1 MDNMDAAWLFLK
13 DYPTYIPGVEGGE
26 GMNTPQW
33 LPDMPEAEDR
43 RWHDRFIDPGTK
55 ARMRAYKLQQ
65 AKFAQQM
72 RDWYRDSRMS
82 GPTDEP
88 LFEAGP
94 NQWGR
99 SRDWFH
105 SPGDKPRLVTAD
117 VDTDDPEYKRAKPYA
132 AGEVLPRNIL
142 GEGGYLQALSN
153 WLQGN
158 RDTSKYGRERGMA
171 ALRDSPRE
179 FQVEPEEE
187 KPEEEKP
194 EEEKPE
200 DELEPPG
207 KDELEGLRTRR
218 DPNTLEG
225 ATSPLADDW
234 HKGFNKK
241 GEHHPEDQS
250 WGIYGDKLKLVHKKN
265 FTVDP
270 PESGRDNLHD
280 FMDNKLL
287 GGKDGPKAYY
297 KVHMKDKLTK
307 LFKENPKA
315 GIKWLR
321 AHPGWEEA
329 IPDDFVWRDT
339 GTAKEESENK
349 GKDKGKDKDMAP
361 VDKPPKPP
369 PVEGGSKIIDDPE
382 VGTSFDQLDPM
393 DTAWAVLKLG

>member
-1 MDNMDAAWLFLK
+1 MDKMGAAWQFLK
-13 DYPTYIPGVEGGE
+13 DYETYIPGVEGQE
-26 GMNTPQW
+26 GMNTSQW
-33 LPDMPEAEDR
+33 LPEMPESGDR
-43 RWHDRFIDPGTK
+43 RWHDRFTDPGTK

-82 GPTDEP
+82 GPTPEP
-88 LFEAGP
+88 RFWAGP
-94 NQWGR
+94 HEGH
-99 SRDWFH
+99 SRDWLH
-105 SPGDKPRLVTAD
+105 APGDKPRLVTAD
-117 VDTDDPEYKRAKPYA
+117 VDTDDQREGSQWVKPIG
-132 AGEVLPRNIL
+132 AGEILPRNIL
-142 GEGGYLQALSN
+142 GEGGYLQALAN

-158 RDTSKYGRERGMA
+158 DTTKYGRERGLA
-171 ALRDSPRE
+171 NLVDSPRE
-179 FQVEPEEE
+179 FRTTREWEVGPEEE

-194 EEEKPE
+194 EEEKTEEGKPDPLRERRSESSLE
-200 DELEPPG
+200 DATNEL
-207 KDELEGLRTRR
+207 D
-218 DPNTLEG
+218 
-225 ATSPLADDW
+225 DDW

-297 KVHMKDKLTK
+297 KSHMKDKLTK

-329 IPDDFVWRDT
+329 IPDDFVWRDM
-339 GTAKEESENK
+339 GTASQESEK
-349 GKDKGKDKDMAP
+349 KKKTIDAP
-361 VDKPPKPP
+361 DKPP
-369 PVEGGSKIIDDPE
+369 PVKGGSLITDDDE
-382 VGTSFDQLDPM
+382 VSASVDQLDPM

>member
-1 MDNMDAAWLFLK
+1 MDNMDAAWQFLK
-13 DYPTYIPGVEGGE
+13 DYPTYIPGVEGEG

-33 LPDMPEAEDR
+33 LPEMPGVSDR
-43 RWHDRFIDPGTK
+43 TWHDRFTDPGTK

-117 VDTDDPEYKRAKPYA
+117 VDTDDPEHKRAKPYA
-132 AGEVLPRNIL
+132 AGEVLPRNIF
-142 GEGGYLQALSN
+142 GEGGYLQGLAN
-153 WLQGN
+153 WLHGN
-158 RDTSKYGRERGMA
+158 DTAKYGRERGMA

-179 FQVEPEEE
+179 FPVEPEEE

-200 DELEPPG
+200 EEKPEEEKTPR
-207 KDELEGLRTRR
+207 ERR
-218 DPNTLEG
+218 SEKTLEN
-225 ATSPLADDW
+225 ATSNLEDDW
-234 HKGFNKK
+234 HEGFNKE

-250 WGIYGDKLKLVHKKN
+250 WGVYGDKLKLVHKNN

-270 PESGRDNLHD
+270 PESGRDNLHN

-287 GGKDGPKAYY
+287 GGKKGPKAYY
-297 KVHMKDKLTK
+297 KVHMKEKLTK

-329 IPDDFVWRDT
+329 IPDDFVWRDM
-339 GTAKEESENK
+339 GTASQESGNK
-349 GKDKGKDKDMAP
+349 NKDME
-361 VDKPPKPP
+361 PPDKPP
-369 PVEGGSKIIDDPE
+369 PVEGGSKITDDE
-382 VGTSFDQLDPM
+382 DVSLSVDQLDPM